1 MSLIV
6 ALPCIHFSVK
16 ERELIE
22 QHGFITYPTFIDNH
36 YVQTGR
42 SKVTWII
49 KHIRRYKVE
58 YAIAPDYQY
67 RNAYMLKRKYP
78 NIKWI
83 YPLHRKSELQYAIQ
97 FDYVGFPHREA
108 FRDYSLKWFLNTFKE
123 YKKWYLG
130 FWNESNP
137 EVLLSFDGMDTTI
150 PETYSGKYGKIWLTW
165 NKSYKPNGMKTIDI
179 FKTNIQNF
187 KKAIQQLQK
196 QQTLK
201 NESMIKLI

>member
-1 MSLIV
+1 
-6 ALPCIHFSVK
+6 VK

-36 YVQTGR
+36 YVQSGR

-49 KHIRRYKVE
+49 EHIRRYPVE

-67 RNAYMLKRKYP
+67 QNALMLKRKYP

-83 YPLHRKSELQYAIQ
+83 FPLHRKEEYKYAIQ
-97 FDYVGFPHREA
+97 FDYIGFPHREN
-108 FRDYSLKWFLNTFKE
+108 FRNYSLEWFTSTFRNH
-123 YKKWYLG
+123 KKWYLG

-137 EVLLSFDGMDTTI
+137 EVLLNFDGMDTTI

-165 NKSYKPNGMKTIDI
+165 NKSYKPNNMKTIDI
-179 FKTNIQNF
+179 FKTNLENF
-187 KKAIQQLQK
+187 RRAVMQLQK
-196 QQTLK
+196 QQIFAQFTMTLRT
-201 NESMIKLI
+201 